1 MTYEEAIKVLRFVL
15 DPREYPN
22 GEKSK
27 CYQYNLGA
35 INKAIDALEKQ
46 IPKKPIIEREQTSPF
61 GVDDVPYCPNCKCSL
76 PEVSYC
82 EECGQAIDW
91 SDIND

>member
-1 MTYEEAIKVLRFVL
+1 MTYEEAIKILTELKPIPIDGFKIIAEAYDL
-15 DPREYPN
+15 
-22 GEKSK
+22 
-27 CYQYNLGA
+27 A
-35 INKAIDALEKQ
+35 IEALEKQ
-46 IPKKPIIEREQTSPF
+46 IPKKPIFEREQTSLF

-91 SDIND
+91 EGSE

>member
-1 MTYEEAIKVLRFVL
+1 MTYEEAIKHFKSLQKRYTK
-15 DPREYPN
+15 EHN
-22 GEKSK
+22 GRMCEKV
-27 CYQYNLGA
+27 NL
-35 INKAIDALEKQ
+35 ALEALGKQ
-46 IPKKPIIEREQTSPF
+46 IPKKPIFEREQTSPF

-91 SDIND
+91 EENE